1 MGKRA
6 DPHAVAGPGYLSFL
20 LLGVCGIACCI
31 FRISMVKVSTQ
42 WGFKTGPSLSNV
54 IRSEILYH
62 SVGPAFSMGPS
73 VLGGIVLVIGGGK
86 GVIHETHH
94 CKLDGWW
101 GLVGHI
107 R

>member
-1 MGKRA
+1 
-6 DPHAVAGPGYLSFL
+6 
-20 LLGVCGIACCI
+20 
-31 FRISMVKVSTQ
+31 MVKVSTQ

-101 GLVGHI
+101 GLVGHV